1 MTEIPVVPPLILASG
16 SASRRLML
24 ESAGLA
30 VQTVVSGVDEDEIK
44 AALKAEQAPVEEAA
58 VVLAEMKAGR
68 VARRYPGA
76 LVLGADQMLDC
87 DGVWFDKPQSRA
99 EAREQLQAL
108 SGKTHRLISAA
119 VIIHKGERIWHQ
131 IGEARMSVRALSDSF
146 IDGYLDQAGEAVQAT
161 VGCYQIEGLGAQ
173 LFNRVQ
179 GDHFVIRGL
188 PLLPLLEFL
197 RQWKVVPA

>member
-1 MTEIPVVPPLILASG
+1 MTQTLMSPSFILASG
-16 SASRRLML
+16 SASRRVML

-30 VQTVVSGVDEDEIK
+30 PQIIAPGVDEEEIK
-44 AALKAEQAPVEEAA
+44 AALKAEQAPVEDAA
-58 VVLAEMKAGR
+58 VVLAEMKASRVGR
-68 VARRYPGA
+68 RHPEV
-76 LVLGADQMLDC
+76 LVLGADQMLEC
-87 DGVWFDKPQSRA
+87 DGVWFDKPDSRA
-99 EAREQLQAL
+99 AARDQLLAL

-119 VIIHKGERIWHQ
+119 VIFHKGERIWHQ
-131 IGEARMSVRALSDSF
+131 VSEARMSMRPLSETF
-146 IDGYLDQAGEAVQAT
+146 IGWYLDQAGDAVQST

-173 LFNRVQ
+173 LFHRIQ